1 MDTLGRWM
9 AHYVADLIAKAK
21 NTTGKEKGLAEKKC
35 FEAILELWKHRTEM
49 PNGKRPYEDLEAV
62 VRAIQSLDP
71 DEATPRYFRS
81 VPQSMGEEE
90 EKSEAETWLDMAL
103 GLDYSAKVLIG
114 FCLSEAAK
122 ATLDKSKEW
131 VKLAEDSGADDG
143 ISEIVVQFVSKEAH
157 LGKEPNPTD
166 VARMQLQ
173 NRIKRLES
181 FTNLAETVLRDLKT
195 RLEGFPPSG
204 EIN

>member
-1 MDTLGRWM
+1 L

-35 FEAILELWKHRTEM
+35 FEAILELWKHRTEI

-81 VPQSMGEEE
+81 VLQSRGEEE

-114 FCLSEAAK
+114 FCLSEAAE

-131 VKLAEDSGADDG
+131 VKLAEAAGVEDG
-143 ISEIVVQFVSKEAH
+143 ISEIVARFVSSEAGH
-157 LGKEPNPTD
+157 AREPNPSD
-166 VARMQLQ
+166 VIRSKLQ
-173 NRIKRLES
+173 NRIERLEGFS
-181 FTNLAETVLRDLKT
+181 KLAEVVLRDLKT
-195 RLEGFPPSG
+195 RLEVLLPSTEG
-204 EIN
+204 